1 MLFGY
6 SFVSSTYLFYPSD
19 RYLQLSVTL
28 YTTSEERATLVPQTN
43 QLTKSRSFKGWYPRV
58 IMSGS
63 AMLKAKIFVQLKPS
77 VLDPQGKAV
86 TNSLHN
92 LGFDTVQETRI
103 SKYIEIRFDSEDKE
117 QTGKQVEKICDSL
130 LANPNT
136 EAYHFE
142 LEEM

>member
-1 MLFGY
+1 
-6 SFVSSTYLFYPSD
+6 
-19 RYLQLSVTL
+19 
-28 YTTSEERATLVPQTN
+28 
-43 QLTKSRSFKGWYPRV
+43 
-58 IMSGS
+58 MSGS

-92 LGFDTVQETRI
+92 LGFAEVHETRI
-103 SKYIEIRFDSEDKE
+103 SKYIEIRFDSDDRE

-136 EAYHFE
+136 ETYHFE